1 MKTRT
6 VELAVGIFVILFAA
20 ALFLLAMRVS
30 GLAGSTMGE
39 SYNLS
44 AKIDNISGLKE
55 RAKVTISGV
64 KVGQVSKIELDPISH
79 RAVVTIAM
87 DKSLT
92 TFNPEQ
98 LKQVEANAMEDLK
111 YSYDYTEASP
121 EQQKTMQKQLIDNMK
136 NITTIDQDAYIKVA
150 TNGII
155 GEKYLKIEPGGA
167 FTYIPQGGSFPETQ
181 TQGTVEIEDLVNK
194 FITGSSQSKSATT
207 ESATTESVD
216 AEQAPAS
223 TATTTEAAP
232 AQNATPASTTPSQ
245 DEPSFIDE

>member
-6 VELAVGIFVILFAA
+6 VELAVGIFVILFAV

-64 KVGQVSKIELDPISH
+64 KVGQVSKIELDPLSH

-92 TFNPEQ
+92 TFNAEQ

-121 EQQKTMQKQLIDNMK
+121 EQQKVMEKQLIDNMK

-194 FITGSSQSKSATT
+194 FITGSSQSKSASKESSSEDVVSEDTAVEETASQSNNQAATEPTT
-207 ESATTESVD
+207 
-216 AEQAPAS
+216 
-223 TATTTEAAP
+223 
-232 AQNATPASTTPSQ
+232 SQ

>member
-64 KVGQVSKIELDPISH
+64 KVGQVSKIELDPLSH

-92 TFNPEQ
+92 TFNAEQ
-98 LKQVEANAMEDLK
+98 FKQVEANAELVKYLAKKYPIEYLIGHSEYGVFRNSKLWKETNPKYYTGKEDPGSDFMRKVREKLRDLK
-111 YSYDYTEASP
+111 
-121 EQQKTMQKQLIDNMK
+121 
-136 NITTIDQDAYIKVA
+136 
-150 TNGII
+150 
-155 GEKYLKIEPGGA
+155 LK
-167 FTYIPQGGSFPETQ
+167 
-181 TQGTVEIEDLVNK
+181 
-194 FITGSSQSKSATT
+194 SQ
-207 ESATTESVD
+207 
-216 AEQAPAS
+216 P
-223 TATTTEAAP
+223 
-232 AQNATPASTTPSQ
+232 
-245 DEPSFIDE
+245 

>member
-64 KVGQVSKIELDPISH
+64 KVGQVSKIELDPLSH

-92 TFNPEQ
+92 TFNAEQ
-98 LKQVEANAMEDLK
+98 FKQVEANAMEDLK

-121 EQQKTMQKQLIDNMK
+121 EQQKVMEKQLIDNMK

-194 FITGSSQSKSATT
+194 FITGSSQSKSTST
-207 ESATTESVD
+207 ESSSEDVVSEDTAVEAT
-216 AEQAPAS
+216 AS
-223 TATTTEAAP
+223 QSSNQTATEPTT
-232 AQNATPASTTPSQ
+232 SQ

>member
-64 KVGQVSKIELDPISH
+64 KVGQVSKIELDPLSH

-92 TFNPEQ
+92 TFNAEQ
-98 LKQVEANAMEDLK
+98 FKQVEANAMEDLK

-121 EQQKTMQKQLIDNMK
+121 EQQKVMEKQLIDNMK

-194 FITGSSQSKSATT
+194 FITGSSQSKSTNT
-207 ESATTESVD
+207 ESSSEDVVSEDTAVEAT
-216 AEQAPAS
+216 AS
-223 TATTTEAAP
+223 QSSNQTATEPTT
-232 AQNATPASTTPSQ
+232 SQ

>member
-64 KVGQVSKIELDPISH
+64 KVGQVSKIELDPLSH

-92 TFNPEQ
+92 TFNAEQ

-121 EQQKTMQKQLIDNMK
+121 EQQKVMEKQLIDNMK

-194 FITGSSQSKSATT
+194 FITGSSQSKSTST
-207 ESATTESVD
+207 ESSSEDVVSEDTAVEETASQSNNQAATE
-216 AEQAPAS
+216 P
-223 TATTTEAAP
+223 TT
-232 AQNATPASTTPSQ
+232 SQ

>member
-64 KVGQVSKIELDPISH
+64 KVGQVSKIELDPLSH

-92 TFNPEQ
+92 TFNAEQ
-98 LKQVEANAMEDLK
+98 FKQVEANAMEDLK

-121 EQQKTMQKQLIDNMK
+121 EQQKVMEKQLIDNMK

-194 FITGSSQSKSATT
+194 FITGSSQSKSTST
-207 ESATTESVD
+207 ESSSEDVVSEDTAVEETASQSNNQAATE
-216 AEQAPAS
+216 P
-223 TATTTEAAP
+223 TT
-232 AQNATPASTTPSQ
+232 SQ

>member
-64 KVGQVSKIELDPISH
+64 KVGQVSKIELDPLSH

-92 TFNPEQ
+92 TFNAEQ

-121 EQQKTMQKQLIDNMK
+121 EQQKVMEKQLIDNMK

-194 FITGSSQSKSATT
+194 FITGSSQSKSAST
-207 ESATTESVD
+207 ESSSEDVVSEDTAVEETASQSNNQAATE
-216 AEQAPAS
+216 P
-223 TATTTEAAP
+223 TT
-232 AQNATPASTTPSQ
+232 SQ

>member
-64 KVGQVSKIELDPISH
+64 KVGQVSKIELDPLSH

-92 TFNPEQ
+92 TFNAEQ

-121 EQQKTMQKQLIDNMK
+121 EQQKVMEKQLIDNMK

-194 FITGSSQSKSATT
+194 FITGSSQSKSASKESSSEDVVSEDTAVEETASQSNNQAATEPTT
-207 ESATTESVD
+207 
-216 AEQAPAS
+216 
-223 TATTTEAAP
+223 
-232 AQNATPASTTPSQ
+232 SQ

>member
-64 KVGQVSKIELDPISH
+64 KVGQVSKIELDPLSH

-92 TFNPEQ
+92 TFNAEQ
-98 LKQVEANAMEDLK
+98 FKQVEANAMEDLK

-121 EQQKTMQKQLIDNMK
+121 EQQKVMEKQLIDNMK

-194 FITGSSQSKSATT
+194 FITGSSQSKSTST
-207 ESATTESVD
+207 ESSSEDVVSEDTAVEATAGQSSNQAATE
-216 AEQAPAS
+216 P
-223 TATTTEAAP
+223 TT
-232 AQNATPASTTPSQ
+232 SQ
-245 DEPSFIDE
+245 EEPSFIDE

>member
-39 SYNLS
+39 SYNLT

-64 KVGQVSKIELDPISH
+64 KVGQVSKIELDPLSH

-92 TFNPEQ
+92 TFNAEQ
-98 LKQVEANAMEDLK
+98 FKQVEANAMEDLK

-121 EQQKTMQKQLIDNMK
+121 EQQKVMEKQLIDNMK

-194 FITGSSQSKSATT
+194 FITGSSQSKSTST
-207 ESATTESVD
+207 ESSSEDVVSEDTAVEETASQSNNQAATE
-216 AEQAPAS
+216 P
-223 TATTTEAAP
+223 TT
-232 AQNATPASTTPSQ
+232 SQ

>member
-64 KVGQVSKIELDPISH
+64 KVGQVSKIELDPLSH

-92 TFNPEQ
+92 TFNAEQ
-98 LKQVEANAMEDLK
+98 FKQVEANAMEDLK

-121 EQQKTMQKQLIDNMK
+121 EQQKVMEKQLIDNMK

-194 FITGSSQSKSATT
+194 FITGSSQSKSTST
-207 ESATTESVD
+207 ESSSEDVVSEDTAVEATVGQSSN
-216 AEQAPAS
+216 Q
-223 TATTTEAAP
+223 TATEPTT
-232 AQNATPASTTPSQ
+232 SQ

>member
-64 KVGQVSKIELDPISH
+64 KVGQVSKIELDPLSH

-92 TFNPEQ
+92 TFNAEQ

-121 EQQKTMQKQLIDNMK
+121 EQQKVMEKQLIDNMK

-194 FITGSSQSKSATT
+194 FITGSSQSKSTST
-207 ESATTESVD
+207 ESSSEDVVSQDTAVEATASHSNNQAATE
-216 AEQAPAS
+216 P
-223 TATTTEAAP
+223 TT
-232 AQNATPASTTPSQ
+232 SQ

>member
-64 KVGQVSKIELDPISH
+64 KVGQVSKIELDPLSH

-92 TFNPEQ
+92 TFNAEQ
-98 LKQVEANAMEDLK
+98 FKQVEANAMEDLK
-111 YSYDYTEASP
+111 YSYEYTEASP
-121 EQQKTMQKQLIDNMK
+121 EQQKVMEKQLIDNMK

-194 FITGSSQSKSATT
+194 FITGSSQSKSAT
-207 ESATTESVD
+207 
-216 AEQAPAS
+216 AENIAS
-223 TATTTEAAP
+223 EGTATENTSFVTEEADETTNDVAIAP
-232 AQNATPASTTPSQ
+232 TVQ

>member
-64 KVGQVSKIELDPISH
+64 KVGQVSKIELDPLSH

-92 TFNPEQ
+92 TFNAEQ

-121 EQQKTMQKQLIDNMK
+121 EQQKVMEKQLIDNMK

-194 FITGSSQSKSATT
+194 FITGSSQSKSTST
-207 ESATTESVD
+207 ESSSEDVVSEDTAVEAT
-216 AEQAPAS
+216 AS
-223 TATTTEAAP
+223 QSSNQTATEPTT
-232 AQNATPASTTPSQ
+232 SQ

>member
-64 KVGQVSKIELDPISH
+64 KVGQVSKIELDPLSH

-92 TFNPEQ
+92 TFNAEQ
-98 LKQVEANAMEDLK
+98 FKQVEANAMEDLK

-121 EQQKTMQKQLIDNMK
+121 EQQKVMEKQLIDNMK

-194 FITGSSQSKSATT
+194 FITGSSQSKSASKESSSEDVVSEDTAVEETASQSNNQAATEPTT
-207 ESATTESVD
+207 
-216 AEQAPAS
+216 
-223 TATTTEAAP
+223 
-232 AQNATPASTTPSQ
+232 SQ

>member
-64 KVGQVSKIELDPISH
+64 KVGQVSKIELDPLSH

-92 TFNPEQ
+92 TFNAEQ
-98 LKQVEANAMEDLK
+98 FKQVEANAMEDLK

-121 EQQKTMQKQLIDNMK
+121 EQQKVMEKQLIDNMK

-194 FITGSSQSKSATT
+194 FITGSSQSKSTST
-207 ESATTESVD
+207 ESSSEDVVSEDTAVEATASQSNNQAATE
-216 AEQAPAS
+216 P
-223 TATTTEAAP
+223 TT
-232 AQNATPASTTPSQ
+232 SQ

>member
-1 MKTRT
+1 MMKTRT

-64 KVGQVSKIELDPISH
+64 KVGQVSKIELDPLSH

-92 TFNPEQ
+92 TFNAEQ

-121 EQQKTMQKQLIDNMK
+121 EQQKVMEKQLIDNMK

-194 FITGSSQSKSATT
+194 FITGSSQSKSASKESSSEDVVSEDTAVEETASQSNNQAATEPTT
-207 ESATTESVD
+207 
-216 AEQAPAS
+216 
-223 TATTTEAAP
+223 
-232 AQNATPASTTPSQ
+232 SQ

>member
-64 KVGQVSKIELDPISH
+64 KVGQVSKIELDPLSH

-92 TFNPEQ
+92 TFNAEQ

-121 EQQKTMQKQLIDNMK
+121 EQQKVMEKQLIDNMK

-194 FITGSSQSKSATT
+194 FITGSSQSKSTST
-207 ESATTESVD
+207 ESSSEDVVSEDTAVEATVGQSSN
-216 AEQAPAS
+216 Q
-223 TATTTEAAP
+223 TATEPTT
-232 AQNATPASTTPSQ
+232 SQ
-245 DEPSFIDE
+245 EEPSLIDE

>member
-64 KVGQVSKIELDPISH
+64 KVGQVSKIELDPLSH

-92 TFNPEQ
+92 TFNAEQ

-121 EQQKTMQKQLIDNMK
+121 EQQKVMEKQLIDNMK

-194 FITGSSQSKSATT
+194 FITGSSQSKSAST
-207 ESATTESVD
+207 ESSSEDVVSGDAAVEATASQSNNQAATE
-216 AEQAPAS
+216 P
-223 TATTTEAAP
+223 TT
-232 AQNATPASTTPSQ
+232 SQ

>member
-64 KVGQVSKIELDPISH
+64 KVGQVSKIELDPLSH

-92 TFNPEQ
+92 TFNAEQ
-98 LKQVEANAMEDLK
+98 FKQVEANAMEDLK

-121 EQQKTMQKQLIDNMK
+121 EQQKVMKKQLIDNMK

-194 FITGSSQSKSATT
+194 FITGSSQSKSTST
-207 ESATTESVD
+207 ESSSEDVVSQDTAVEATASQSNNQAATE
-216 AEQAPAS
+216 P
-223 TATTTEAAP
+223 TT
-232 AQNATPASTTPSQ
+232 SQ

>member
-64 KVGQVSKIELDPISH
+64 KVGQVSKIELDPLSH

-92 TFNPEQ
+92 TFNAEQ
-98 LKQVEANAMEDLK
+98 FKQVEANAMEELK

-121 EQQKTMQKQLIDNMK
+121 EQQKVMEKQLIDNMK

-194 FITGSSQSKSATT
+194 FITGSSQSKSASKESSSEDVVSEDTAVEETASQSNNQAATEPTT
-207 ESATTESVD
+207 
-216 AEQAPAS
+216 
-223 TATTTEAAP
+223 
-232 AQNATPASTTPSQ
+232 SQ

>member
-64 KVGQVSKIELDPISH
+64 KVGQVSKIELDPLSH

-92 TFNPEQ
+92 TFNAEQ
-98 LKQVEANAMEDLK
+98 FKQVEANAMEDLK

-121 EQQKTMQKQLIDNMK
+121 EQQKVMEKQLIDNMK

-194 FITGSSQSKSATT
+194 FITGSSQSKSAST
-207 ESATTESVD
+207 ESSSEDVVSEDTAVEETASQSNNQAATE
-216 AEQAPAS
+216 P
-223 TATTTEAAP
+223 TT
-232 AQNATPASTTPSQ
+232 SQ